1 MGLEPASPLNKSNRV
16 LLLSEIGAE
25 RRCHCLTEAALCN
38 ATIVPRSL
46 RHSISSRWASLTETV
61 RQQSGCFCRDRKA
74 FCTCTEREQNASF
87 FFPFVILDLYDS
99 FIPHSSGQ
107 MKLERCLFCI
117 SLISLKVLRFYN
129 VWRNHCTFTLFIFT
143 TSTPPT
149 ENNCLNQC
157 QAQREGGRQLT
168 GLLKKAML
176 SNFSLCKGLTIAL
189 AWAFL
194 FLRFLNAM

>member
-1 MGLEPASPLNKSNRV
+1 MGLEPASPVNKSNRV

-87 FFPFVILDLYDS
+87 FFS
-99 FIPHSSGQ
+99 FCYPWP
-107 MKLERCLFCI
+107 
-117 SLISLKVLRFYN
+117 LRFIYSSQFWSN
-129 VWRNHCTFTLFIFT
+129 EAGTLPFLQLSHFSQGAPFLQRVKKPLYVHFIYFYYINSPHRKQLFKSVSSAARRGKTANWFT
-143 TSTPPT
+143 
-149 ENNCLNQC
+149 
-157 QAQREGGRQLT
+157 
-168 GLLKKAML
+168 
-176 SNFSLCKGLTIAL
+176 
-189 AWAFL
+189 
-194 FLRFLNAM
+194 